1 MKPRNIIAISIGLL
15 VAVAGLWS
23 LLRDRGAGLR
33 PSDQPPHD
41 NPSAAAGQGHQDGGL
56 AKPPPAG
63 TGEGRSPERPEIA
76 ANPTIPKETRAAL
89 SRTSSQRP
97 PVRAPTAAA
106 VPVLAPWQAPQG
118 GNADVE
124 RHVDKIKL
132 MLRDYRTLM
141 GENPVGTNAEI
152 MKAIIGANPKG
163 ARLGPPEGMSL
174 NGSGE
179 LVDPWGTAYFFHQLS
194 GTQME
199 IRSAG
204 QDRKMWTG
212 DDIVLK

>member
-1 MKPRNIIAISIGLL
+1 MKPRNLIAISIALL
-15 VAVAGLWS
+15 VTAAGLWS
-23 LLRDRGAGLR
+23 LLRDRGVGVR
-33 PSDQPPHD
+33 PSDQPTHD
-41 NPSAAAGQGHQDGGL
+41 TPSPAAGPNHQDGGL
-56 AKPPPAG
+56 AKSPPAG
-63 TGEGRSPERPEIA
+63 IGAGRGPEQPVVTA
-76 ANPTIPKETRAAL
+76 IPKETRTVP
-89 SRTSSQRP
+89 SNPSSQQP
-97 PVRAPTAAA
+97 PTVAPTAAA

-124 RHVDKIKL
+124 REVDKIKL

-163 ARLGPPEGMSL
+163 AKLGPPEGMSL

-179 LVDPWGTAYFFHQLS
+179 LVDTWGTPYFFHQLS

-204 QDRKMWTG
+204 QDRKMWTS

>member
-1 MKPRNIIAISIGLL
+1 MKPRNLIAISIALL
-15 VAVAGLWS
+15 VAAAGLWS
-23 LLRDRGAGLR
+23 LLRDRGVR
-33 PSDQPPHD
+33 VQPSDQPTHN
-41 NPSAAAGQGHQDGGL
+41 NPSPAAGPNHQDGTL
-56 AKPPPAG
+56 AKPPPTG
-63 TGEGRSPERPEIA
+63 IGEGRGPEQPVIA
-76 ANPTIPKETRAAL
+76 AIPKETRTVP
-89 SRTSSQRP
+89 SNPSSQQP
-97 PVRAPTAAA
+97 PAGAPTAAA

-118 GNADVE
+118 GNADIESEVN
-124 RHVDKIKL
+124 KIKL

-163 ARLGPPEGMSL
+163 AKLGPPEGMSL
-174 NGSGE
+174 NGGGE
-179 LVDPWGTAYFFHQLS
+179 LVDTWGTPYFFHQLS

-212 DDIVLK
+212 DDIILK